1 MKGLLVI
8 ITIIIGVYLFIVF
21 NNWFFRFLLKDTGK
35 ECEEMIVFIP
45 GMNFSCFW
53 CYFVRVWTVIPE
65 IIGNFKKNK
74 QKKQI
79 DKKHKL
85 EEKIRQ
91 KFKGLIDL

>member
-1 MKGLLVI
+1 MKALIVI

-35 ECEEMIVFIP
+35 ECEDMSVFLP
-45 GMNFSCFW
+45 MNFICFW
-53 CYFVRVWTVIPE
+53 CYFARIWTAIPE
-65 IIGNFKKNK
+65 IIGKFKKNK

-91 KFKGLIDL
+91 KFKGLINL